1 MHNPKEILVS
11 TTLTRV
17 NLLKTD
23 FRTKIHKYI
32 IFFSRT
38 SFINVTADAMH
49 RQRSLRLHNNP
60 WEYRNR
66 ISQKRRR
73 TMPNRS
79 MNSAELNNL
88 RQNISDIIYV
98 NERKANSLDNEVQ
111 GRLTQSVCIEMNHQ
125 QDSIKEEDD
134 KISDDEEFITY
145 ADTVI

>member
-1 MHNPKEILVS
+1 
-11 TTLTRV
+11 
-17 NLLKTD
+17 
-23 FRTKIHKYI
+23 
-32 IFFSRT
+32 
-38 SFINVTADAMH
+38 
-49 RQRSLRLHNNP
+49 
-60 WEYRNR
+60 
-66 ISQKRRR
+66 
-73 TMPNRS
+73 MPNRS